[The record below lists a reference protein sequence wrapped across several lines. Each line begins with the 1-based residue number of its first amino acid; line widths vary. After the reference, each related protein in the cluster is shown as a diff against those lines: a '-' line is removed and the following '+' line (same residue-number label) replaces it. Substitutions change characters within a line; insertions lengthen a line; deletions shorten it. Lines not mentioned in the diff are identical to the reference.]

1 MAVQAQEKGL
11 ALIIEYDGL
20 LPATIKTDPMRLR
33 QILLNLVGNAIKF
46 TEQGEVRLTIRL
58 LAANAAGADARLQ
71 FVVTDTGVGM
81 SATQFAIIFEA
92 FQQADASTRRRFG
105 GTGLGLTISRQLA
118 TLLGGTISVSSKEN
132 AGSTFTLTLTLDDPD
147 DLTLISPPPL
157 RALMPDPKPLPRL
170 DGCRVLVVDDRSDIR
185 LLVQR
190 LIEEAGGFT
199 WSAADGRA
207 ALARVDQAAVDGE
220 PFDVVIMDMQMP
232 VMDGFEATRQLRS
245 RGFGQPIIALTA
257 GAMLGEREKCLEV
270 GCSSYLSKPVE
281 GHRLLEIIA
290 GNCTVEPQPDAV
302 TTGQDNL
309 PKAAEK
315 LRDYRILIVDDSQN
329 TATALAQLLSHH
341 GFSVDTA
348 FDGRSAIQKAADY
361 CPAAVLLDLN
371 LPDISGFEV
380 LATLKSRPE
389 LAQTRFIAISGESLS
404 AVAARQ
410 AQFDHHLLK
419 PVVVADLIRLLRV
432 DQTP

>member
-1 MAVQAQEKGL
+1 
-11 ALIIEYDGL
+11 
-20 LPATIKTDPMRLR
+20 
-33 QILLNLVGNAIKF
+33 
-46 TEQGEVRLTIRL
+46 
-58 LAANAAGADARLQ
+58 
-71 FVVTDTGVGM
+71 
-81 SATQFAIIFEA
+81 
-92 FQQADASTRRRFG
+92 
-105 GTGLGLTISRQLA
+105 
-118 TLLGGTISVSSKEN
+118 
-132 AGSTFTLTLTLDDPD
+132 
-147 DLTLISPPPL
+147 
-157 RALMPDPKPLPRL
+157 
-170 DGCRVLVVDDRSDIR
+170 
-185 LLVQR
+185 
-190 LIEEAGGFT
+190 
-199 WSAADGRA
+199 
-207 ALARVDQAAVDGE
+207 
-220 PFDVVIMDMQMP
+220 
-232 VMDGFEATRQLRS
+232 
-245 RGFGQPIIALTA
+245 
-257 GAMLGEREKCLEV
+257 
-270 GCSSYLSKPVE
+270 
-281 GHRLLEIIA
+281 
-290 GNCTVEPQPDAV
+290 V

-410 AQFDHHLLK
+410 TQFDHHLLK